1 MTVDEGPRASVSGFR
16 APGTGLMVAGG
27 LFSAFAAYLFQ
38 IVGGRALGAE
48 GFAPISVL
56 WTMSFILS
64 TVVLVPVEQH
74 ITREAASG
82 RKVLTLHGILPAIVA
97 VALALAIG
105 VGFVFLTLD
114 RVFLGDSRFLL
125 ATAVLFSTYGL
136 YEVGRGLLAGHRQ
149 FALVG
154 WAMIGESVGRLAM
167 AIGFLAVVASALS
180 LAWAM
185 ALGALTVIATRFWR
199 FDHDEARSGSMAGAS
214 KFLGVYVVASAA
226 SQTLLAGAPLA
237 VLAMGGSP
245 EMISIAFVTFTLY
258 RAPLTLTYLLQGRI
272 LPYLVRMVETGDRT
286 DTDRLVA
293 RVMAVGAGL
302 CLAGAL
308 TGYLVGADVV
318 QLLLGAEF
326 RPTAVVSALV
336 AGGVVAAVTT
346 QVVGQVLV
354 AEGRTGALAL
364 VWALGLVVATVI
376 LLVSSLEPLTRVALA
391 FALGELT
398 ALTAIWRVARSSP
411 VQEVSPDDR

>member
-1 MTVDEGPRASVSGFR
+1 MTVDEGPRAPVSGFR
-16 APGTGLMVAGG
+16 APGTSLMVVGSLVAAIG
-27 LFSAFAAYLFQ
+27 AYLFQ

-56 WTMSFILS
+56 WTMFFILA

-82 RKVLTLHGILPAIVA
+82 RKVLTFHGILPALVA
-97 VALALAIG
+97 VALVAAIG
-105 VGFVFLTLD
+105 VGFVLLTLD
-114 RVFLGDSRFLL
+114 RAFLGDSRFLV
-125 ATAVLFSTYGL
+125 ATAVLFATYGM

-167 AIGFLAVVASALS
+167 AIGFLALVASALS

-185 ALGALTVIATRFWR
+185 ALGSLTVVATRFWR
-199 FDHDEARSGSMAGAS
+199 FDHVAPSGSIAGAT

-237 VLAMGGSP
+237 VLAMGGSA

-272 LPYLVRMVETGDRT
+272 LPYLVRMVGTGDRT
-286 DTDRLVA
+286 DTNRLVT

-364 VWALGLVVATVI
+364 VWSLGLVVATVI

-398 ALTAIWRVARSSP
+398 ALTAMWRVARFIP

>member
-16 APGTGLMVAGG
+16 APGTGLMVAGS
-27 LFSAFAAYLFQ
+27 LISALGAYLFQ

-56 WTMSFILS
+56 WTMFFILA

-74 ITREAASG
+74 VTREAASG
-82 RKVLTLHGILPAIVA
+82 RKVLTFHGLLPAIVA
-97 VALALAIG
+97 VVLAAVIG
-105 VGFVFLTLD
+105 VGFVLLTLD
-114 RVFLGDSRFLL
+114 RAFLGDARFLV
-125 ATAVLFSTYGL
+125 ATAVLFATYGM
-136 YEVGRGLLAGHRQ
+136 YEVGRGLLAGHRE
-149 FALVG
+149 FGLVG
-154 WAMIGESVGRLAM
+154 WAMIGESVGRLAL
-167 AIGFLAVVASALS
+167 AIGFLAVVMSALS

-185 ALGALTVIATRFWR
+185 ALGSLTVVLTRFWR
-199 FDHDEARSGSMAGAS
+199 FDHEAPSGSMAGAS

-237 VLAMGGSP
+237 VLAMGGTP

-286 DTDRLVA
+286 DSDRLIA

-354 AEGRTGALAL
+354 AEGRMGTLAL
-364 VWALGLVVATVI
+364 VWSVGLVVATVV

-398 ALTAIWRVARSSP
+398 ALTAMWRVARSTP

>member
-1 MTVDEGPRASVSGFR
+1 
-16 APGTGLMVAGG
+16 
-27 LFSAFAAYLFQ
+27 
-38 IVGGRALGAE
+38 
-48 GFAPISVL
+48 
-56 WTMSFILS
+56 
-64 TVVLVPVEQH
+64 
-74 ITREAASG
+74 
-82 RKVLTLHGILPAIVA
+82 
-97 VALALAIG
+97 
-105 VGFVFLTLD
+105 
-114 RVFLGDSRFLL
+114 
-125 ATAVLFSTYGL
+125 
-136 YEVGRGLLAGHRQ
+136 
-149 FALVG
+149 
-154 WAMIGESVGRLAM
+154 MIGESVGRLTM

-185 ALGALTVIATRFWR
+185 ALGSLTVVATRFWR
-199 FDHDEARSGSMAGAS
+199 FDHQAPSGSIAGAS

-226 SQTLLAGAPLA
+226 SQILLAGAPLA

-245 EMISIAFVTFTLY
+245 ELISIAFVTFTLY

-286 DTDRLVA
+286 ETDRLVSRA
-293 RVMAVGAGL
+293 IAAGAGL

-326 RPTAVVSALV
+326 RPSAVVSALV

-346 QVVGQVLV
+346 QIVGQVLV
-354 AEGRTGALAL
+354 AEGRTAALAL
-364 VWALGLVVATVI
+364 VWSMGLVVATVV

-391 FALGELT
+391 FAIGELV
-398 ALTAIWRVARSSP
+398 ALTAMWRVARPTP

>member
-1 MTVDEGPRASVSGFR
+1 MTVDEGPRAPVSGFR
-16 APGTGLMVAGG
+16 APGTSLMVVGSLVAAVG
-27 LFSAFAAYLFQ
+27 AYLFQ

-56 WTMSFILS
+56 WTMFFILA
-64 TVVLVPVEQH
+64 TVVLVPVEQY

-97 VALALAIG
+97 VVLATAIG
-105 VGFVFLTLD
+105 VGFVLLTLD
-114 RVFLGDSRFLL
+114 RAFLGDARFLV
-125 ATAVLFSTYGL
+125 ATAVLFATYGM
-136 YEVGRGLLAGHRQ
+136 YEVARGLLAGHRQ

-185 ALGALTVIATRFWR
+185 ALGSLTVVATRFWR
-199 FDHDEARSGSMAGAS
+199 FDHEAPSGSIAGAS

-245 EMISIAFVTFTLY
+245 ELISIAFVTFTLY

-272 LPYLVRMVETGDRT
+272 LPSLVRIVETGDRT

-293 RVMAVGAGL
+293 RVMAAGAGL

-354 AEGRTGALAL
+354 AAGRTGALAL
-364 VWALGLVVATVI
+364 VWSLGLVIAAVV

-391 FALGELT
+391 FALGELV
-398 ALTAIWRVARSSP
+398 ALTAMWRVARSTP
-411 VQEVSPDDR
+411 VKEVSPDDR